1 MIVMIGIVAM
11 TALVWVL
18 AYSMACES
26 AAEKRRR
33 HLSVEQGI
41 SPTSA
46 DVRENM
52 RHAA

>member
-26 AAEKRRR
+26 AAEKRRM
-33 HLSVEQGI
+33 HLSAEQDI
-41 SPTSA
+41 SPAPT